1 MTPQGL
7 LATLRALPERLRRRR
22 DTDIIGAIATLRA
35 ETLLRAA
42 AGGGSGLGKHLLR
55 CYVSFRRVGLGR
67 GDALEKTWRVFFT
80 AVKDEADGLYRGPK
94 TPIDD
99 KHNNR

>member
-1 MTPQGL
+1 MTPKGA

-67 GDALEKTWRVFFT
+67 ADALEKTWRVFFT
-80 AVKDEADGLYRGPK
+80 AVKDEVEGLHRGPK
-94 TPIDD
+94 KPIDGR
-99 KHNNR
+99 HNNR